1 MYILMLFSKLHNFK
15 QVFICST
22 IVLPQI
28 WKPQRDLTS
37 WLIYRLIVNAP
48 PYYATVLRNILRGN
62 NYAIN
67 LGFIFYFD
75 RNYVTI
81 WWFPV
86 PPYFC
91 FYFYF
96 KFIYPLHLHNSSND
110 CQYCFLS
117 NSEVTQCYS
126 CFFKRTLFS
135 YGAPGGF

>member
-1 MYILMLFSKLHNFK
+1 MTK
-15 QVFICST
+15 QYFLNSFGKI
-22 IVLPQI
+22 QI

-37 WLIYRLIVNAP
+37 WLIYRLIVNAL

-86 PPYFC
+86 LPYFC
-91 FYFYF
+91 CYFYF
-96 KFIYPLHLHNSSND
+96 KFIYPLHLHNNK
-110 CQYCFLS
+110 CLKA
-117 NSEVTQCYS
+117 VTNVNIV
-126 CFFKRTLFS
+126 FFRIVKSLNVTLVFYNRTLFS